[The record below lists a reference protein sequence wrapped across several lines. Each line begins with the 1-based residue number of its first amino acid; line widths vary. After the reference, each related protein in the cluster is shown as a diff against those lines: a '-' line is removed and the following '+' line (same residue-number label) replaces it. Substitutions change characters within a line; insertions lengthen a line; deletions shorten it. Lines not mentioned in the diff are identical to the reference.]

1 VSDPELSLDTETFR
15 RLGYR
20 VIDALAERM
29 EGLPEEP
36 VTAAAGRAQMEALLR
51 EPPPRE
57 GADADA
63 VLDLALNGV
72 LAHGVRVDHP
82 RFFGF
87 VPLPGNSAAC
97 WCVTARCC
105 RRPSRRAR
113 PICATRP
120 RATTRSTSP
129 TAGFSSRASS
139 AR

>member
-1 VSDPELSLDTETFR
+1 VSEPELSLDTETFR

-36 VTAAAGRAQMEALLR
+36 VAVAAGRAQMEALLR
-51 EPPPRE
+51 EAPPRE

-63 VLDLALNGV
+63 VLDLALSGV
-72 LAHGVRVDHP
+72 LAHGLRVDHP

-87 VPLPGNSAAC
+87 VPLPGN
-97 WCVTARCC
+97 
-105 RRPSRRAR
+105 PL
-113 PICATRP
+113 CAL
-120 RATTRSTSP
+120 ADALASGHAVFVG